1 MTYAELIINLLAQQP
16 GLDDDQ
22 LARQLGI
29 EPRQT
34 VNQLCRRL
42 EVQGLLV
49 RERGPAGKIGDKKEA
64 GIALSRSS
72 HFDGY
77 THIAGATLKM

>member
-42 EVQGLLV
+42 EAQGLLV
-49 RERGPAGKIGDKKEA
+49 RERGPAGKIVNRLA
-64 GIALSRSS
+64 GSSNARSIAR
-72 HFDGY
+72 G
-77 THIAGATLKM
+77 